1 MINKKTNTKIEMSL
15 ANIMLSLLFVI
26 LSLPILNCLFC
37 FILFFLSQFLFQI
50 FKNCANNILY
60 MNIFNY

>member
-37 FILFFLSQFLFQI
+37 FFLSQFLFQI